1 MGRTPFMSQSFKMR
15 AALPLLAALALPLGA
30 CQTGAENRSMD
41 SVHQPVVSRT
51 DYVFDVRPN
60 ASGELSS
67 GEMER
72 LAGWFSSNG
81 LAYGDRVSINN
92 PDSYATAGVRDDA
105 ARLLGNIG
113 MLLSAVAPVP
123 AVSVPGG
130 TVRSV
135 VRRVVARGQ
144 GG

>member
-72 LAGWFSSNG
+72 LDGWFSSIG
-81 LAYGDRVSINN
+81 LAYGDRVSIDN
-92 PDSYATAGVRDDA
+92 PDSYANAGVRD
-105 ARLLGNIG
+105 
-113 MLLSAVAPVP
+113 
-123 AVSVPGG
+123 
-130 TVRSV
+130 RSEEHTSELQSLM
-135 VRRVVARGQ
+135 RISYAGFCFKKKN
-144 GG
+144 